1 MGQVLWEI
9 WGHNDN
15 IQMTLNF
22 LYYPNSDAQV
32 TPVTTKS
39 PSRLGGGGHSL
50 FLRISVSAF
59 IYMFYS
65 SQKAWWELSEIEDIG
80 F

>member
-1 MGQVLWEI
+1 MIDSEADLSLINNYLMGQVLWEI
-9 WGHNDN
+9 WGYNDN

-39 PSRLGGGGHSL
+39 PSKLGGGGYSL
-50 FLRISVSAF
+50 FF
-59 IYMFYS
+59 
-65 SQKAWWELSEIEDIG
+65 EN
-80 F
+80 